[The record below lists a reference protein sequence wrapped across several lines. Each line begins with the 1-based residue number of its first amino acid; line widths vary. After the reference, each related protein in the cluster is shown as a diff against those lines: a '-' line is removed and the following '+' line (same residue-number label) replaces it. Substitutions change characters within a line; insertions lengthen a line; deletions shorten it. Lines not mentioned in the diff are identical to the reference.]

1 MKHILI
7 RNKKYKDII
16 IMKKTFLAAL
26 MLLAGATAFA
36 QSEDPVIM
44 TVAGQ
49 PVTRSEF
56 EYSYNKNNADGVI
69 DKKSVRDY
77 VELFVNYKLKVQ
89 AALDERLDTLESF
102 KEEFLGYRDQQIRPT
117 FATDEMME
125 NEARNIYNATQEQIG
140 PDGQAMASYILVAL
154 SPDAPEAEQKKQKTR
169 ADSIYNALVAGA
181 DFAEMARAHSDD
193 KGTALRGGMLPPMTR
208 NRLPEDFA
216 NQLFALKDGEMS
228 RPFEQP
234 MGYIILKMNSRKFL
248 KPFEQERTD
257 IMKWMESRNMRDA
270 VAKRRLDEMAADKFG
285 LRDSIDH
292 LSGDQKRMVRTE
304 VKNILDQR
312 AAELSAKDSDMK
324 NLIREYHD
332 GLLLYEISNRTVWEK
347 AAKDEKGLGKFF
359 KKNKKR
365 YAWDKP
371 RFKGIAYHVK
381 DEADKE
387 AVAKCVKGVPFDKWA
402 EKLRTTFNADSVI
415 RIRVE
420 KGVFKEGE
428 NAVIDKMVFGKDTIV
443 KPVKDYPID
452 ATFGKILKKG
462 PECYEDVRGLVT
474 ADYQEEMEKAWVK
487 ELRRRYTVVVNDDV
501 LNTVNKHN

>member
-1 MKHILI
+1 
-7 RNKKYKDII
+7 
-16 IMKKTFLAAL
+16 
-26 MLLAGATAFA
+26 
-36 QSEDPVIM
+36 
-44 TVAGQ
+44 
-49 PVTRSEF
+49 
-56 EYSYNKNNADGVI
+56 
-69 DKKSVRDY
+69 
-77 VELFVNYKLKVQ
+77 
-89 AALDERLDTLESF
+89 
-102 KEEFLGYRDQQIRPT
+102 
-117 FATDEMME
+117 
-125 NEARNIYNATQEQIG
+125 
-140 PDGQAMASYILVAL
+140 
-154 SPDAPEAEQKKQKTR
+154 
-169 ADSIYNALVAGA
+169 
-181 DFAEMARAHSDD
+181 
-193 KGTALRGGMLPPMTR
+193 
-208 NRLPEDFA
+208 
-216 NQLFALKDGEMS
+216 
-228 RPFEQP
+228 
-234 MGYIILKMNSRKFL
+234 
-248 KPFEQERTD
+248 
-257 IMKWMESRNMRDA
+257 
-270 VAKRRLDEMAADKFG
+270 MAADKFG

-347 AAKDEKGLGKFF
+347 AAKDEKGLGRFF

-462 PECYEDVRGLVT
+462 LECYEDVRGLVT